1 MSRLIPTE
9 FALALKN
16 ALWPVLPVIVAA
28 AWSCGASTTRSELG
42 SSSAIVYGSVTTDAG
57 APVAGATIRGQV
69 WREGSCGSGSPT
81 GSGQPDIVQTNDI
94 GYYRQ
99 KLRAADVRQYCVTVD
114 VQPPA
119 GAAVDSTTVSETPV
133 DFKDSRDVP
142 YDSVRVDI
150 VLSQRP

>member
-1 MSRLIPTE
+1 M
-9 FALALKN
+9 
-16 ALWPVLPVIVAA
+16 
-28 AWSCGASTTRSELG
+28 
-42 SSSAIVYGSVTTDAG
+42 
-57 APVAGATIRGQV
+57 
-69 WREGSCGSGSPT
+69 
-81 GSGQPDIVQTNDI
+81 QTNDI

-119 GAAVDSTTVSETPV
+119 GSAVDSTTVSETPV